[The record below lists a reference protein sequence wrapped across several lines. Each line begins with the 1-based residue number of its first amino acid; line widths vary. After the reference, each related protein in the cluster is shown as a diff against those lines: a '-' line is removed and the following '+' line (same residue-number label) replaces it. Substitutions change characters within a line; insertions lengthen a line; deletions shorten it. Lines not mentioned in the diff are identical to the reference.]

1 MRTSKVVV
9 IAAFVATL
17 AGVSACGADGDDSLS
32 ASTTVA
38 DSQPDDA
45 VTYPANGETA
55 DVLAIDNNFL
65 PQPLEIVAG
74 TEVVFTNNGRNPHN
88 VLPEDDPKATT
99 WGVLEADFL
108 PEDTYSHVFDTPGTY
123 VYYCSIH
130 GSATAGM
137 SGTIVVTAP

>member
-1 MRTSKVVV
+1 VRTSKVVI
-9 IAAFVATL
+9 IAAFMALLT
-17 AGVSACGADGDDSLS
+17 GVSACGADGDDSLS

-38 DSQPDDA
+38 DTQPDGEE
-45 VTYPANGETA
+45 TFPANGETA

-88 VLPEDDPKATT
+88 VLPEGDPKATT
-99 WGVLEADFL
+99 WGALEADFL
-108 PEDTYSHVFDTPGTY
+108 PEDTYSYVFDTPGTY

-130 GSATAGM
+130 GTATAGM
-137 SGTIVVTAP
+137 FGTIVVTAP

>member
-1 MRTSKVVV
+1 VRKSKM
-9 IAAFVATL
+9 AAVAACVL
-17 AGVSACGADGDDSLS
+17 ALAACGADGDDSLS

-38 DSQPDDA
+38 DSVTDDA

-137 SGTIVVTAP
+137 FGTIVVTAP

>member
-9 IAAFVATL
+9 VAAFVATL
-17 AGVSACGADGDDSLS
+17 IGASSCGADGDDSLS

-45 VTYPANGETA
+45 TTYPANGETA

>member
-1 MRTSKVVV
+1 MRKWKLAVV
-9 IAAFVATL
+9 AALVAGL
-17 AGVSACGADGDDSLS
+17 AACGADADDSLS

-45 VTYPANGETA
+45 VTYPPNGETA

-99 WGVLEADFL
+99 WGVLEVDFL
-108 PEDTYSHVFDTPGTY
+108 PEDVYSHVFDTPGTY

-137 SGTIVVTAP
+137 FGTIVVTAP